1 MDSLF
6 VAACQGLGLALA
18 AGVLAG
24 APGRSD
30 GLGNAL
36 GLLAAVAGGFLFG
49 ISLGD
54 NGHAE
59 WPGYLVGA
67 ACAIGAYLV
76 ARDVASGAASRASAG
91 SPLAV
96 SAFIAMFA
104 LILAGLSL
112 LFGPLSLVGL
122 AGLVVLG
129 VGRRRRAARKHEG
142 LRVLR

>member
-1 MDSLF
+1 MDSLL

-18 AGVLAG
+18 AGILAG

-30 GLGNAL
+30 AL
-36 GLLAAVAGGFLFG
+36 GIALEVAAAAAGGFLFG

-59 WPGYLVGA
+59 WPGYFAGA
-67 ACAIGAYLV
+67 ACAVGAYVV
-76 ARDVASGAASRASAG
+76 ARDVAMGAASRSSAG

-96 SAFIAMFA
+96 SAFIGIFA
-104 LILAGLSL
+104 LILAGLSI
-112 LFGPLSLVGL
+112 LFGPLSLIGL
-122 AGLVVLG
+122 AGLVVLAA
-129 VGRRRRAARKHEG
+129 GRRRRASRKHEG

>member
-18 AGVLAG
+18 AGILAG
-24 APGRSD
+24 APGRAD
-30 GLGNAL
+30 AVGTAL
-36 GLLAAVAGGFLFG
+36 AVAAAIAGAVLFG

-59 WPGYLVGA
+59 WPGYILGVVAAVGA
-67 ACAIGAYLV
+67 YVV

-112 LFGPLSLVGL
+112 LFGPLSLIGL
-122 AGLVVLG
+122 AGILVLAA
-129 VGRRRRAARKHEG
+129 GRRRRASRKHEG